1 MVLVLDSSTHSPG
14 EQRDRE
20 QQQQPQQQQQQ
31 RLPSDV
37 RVGEHEHPVSGGD
50 PDGLHHDNDHRLP
63 RWDSSCC
70 SSWQVGDGLATSI
83 ISIIELVFIPTVYS
97 L

>member
-1 MVLVLDSSTHSPG
+1 MVLVLDSSTHSTG

-70 SSWQVGDGLATSI
+70 SSWQVGDGTLY
-83 ISIIELVFIPTVYS
+83 ISLRS
-97 L
+97 K